1 MMNSREVARWFSEQ
15 PLVMVLRRASPV
27 RDSDRERHAAL
38 LVTPVIA
45 FSLIVGGGVGV
56 GFAAV
61 SPPDT
66 TATATAT
73 AEIAGSQNSE
83 LLGSKSQEVEKSR
96 DAPDLV
102 AEAIVAWGT
111 PDIAAILT
119 EEYPSAQWSLNGEA
133 YEGLVWI
140 GPGSKPTEAQLR
152 ALWPRIGQLL
162 AERREAAQEE
172 AEEEA
177 AEQVAQQ
184 KERAA
189 DPNRNALVDKVDY
202 RALFGPGPQYDKI
215 LQRHYPGAQWSLS
228 GSSYSGLTWLSPGTK
243 PTKATLDGLWDS
255 VARELALQLPMSELQ
270 ARAGE
275 SETEEYVEG
284 ALRPKGFS
292 DNTFTASPQNCR
304 QLPQIAQDGGGSPV
318 GSMEMSRY
326 PDLDLTEI
334 ACRIAQAHGYFGGK
348 FSLGVSIN
356 GCCTFMWYSN
366 QVDPEKVRAVLA
378 SIGAMTTTDPAPEP
392 EPEAETAPEPEPEA
406 ETAPEAETEGESAP

>member
-1 MMNSREVARWFSEQ
+1 VKNMMNSREVARWFSEQ

-83 LLGSKSQEVEKSR
+83 LLGSKSQEVEESK

-292 DNTFTASPQNCR
+292 DGTFQPTLQNCN
-304 QLPQIAQDGGGSPV
+304 QLPQVPNDGGG
-318 GSMEMSRY
+318 GSV
-326 PDLDLTEI
+326 EI
-334 ACRIAQAHGYFGGK
+334 YNDPTGGQNFEQVIGMGLGDFGCRLAQAHGWFGGTYGMGI
-348 FSLGVSIN
+348 SVN
-356 GCCTFMWYSN
+356 GGRTVMWYSS
-366 QVDPEKVRAVLA
+366 QVDAGKVRALL
-378 SIGAMTTTDPAPEP
+378 SSLGAILDPPPIAEPAPE
-392 EPEAETAPEPEPEA
+392 T
-406 ETAPEAETEGESAP
+406 ETAPEAETEGEGAP